1 MLAFCLC
8 LANSTTEAAERKG
21 QAPARVS
28 LTLIPP
34 SPVTDQIILDIR
46 AAARNPGETAQ
57 TVEMAVY
64 LDKEQPASLLHR
76 EQVLVDAYSAKG
88 IAFRW
93 ATKGLM
99 GKHRILLFARSGGK
113 TFRARQ
119 PLVILPSDV
128 RSTRQLAG
136 AFVDLYHHDEAEG
149 RPFNSE
155 LARMTPAQWRELVR
169 AMHAVNQNILVL
181 TMVFQNFT
189 HRGQHQIETEGYH
202 GRACYPSQL
211 YPGRVPITTQDP
223 LEVIFS
229 EADRLGMQVMPG
241 IGLYAFFDFSPG
253 SLAWHKQVATELW
266 ARYGHHPS
274 FYGWYVSEEKD
285 GGLGTAE
292 EQGEI
297 VEFFS
302 QFTPY
307 LRGLAP
313 DKPVM
318 LAINSFHFRGAEDTY
333 RQLLPH
339 LDILCPFGFHRM
351 PAGDLPG
358 EQAAA
363 LMQSL
368 CDEAGTH
375 LWLDLES
382 FVFRND
388 NELHPRPI
396 EGLVRDLTRFGN
408 FEKTLHYQFPGLMS
422 SPAMSRQPGGPA
434 SVKLYLDYKKYLQ
447 TAPLAA
453 RTRLHPSR
461 SATSKSP

>member
-292 EQGEI
+292 EQREI